1 MIDKKRVKIFLV
13 NFLGYSLH
21 EVNLSIYILV
31 NFGLISSLDKQRINL
46 TLKQH
51 DILVQ
56 LKTSIKCILIVSTYL
71 KLPRE
76 CE

>member
-51 DILVQ
+51 DI
-56 LKTSIKCILIVSTYL
+56 Y
-71 KLPRE
+71 
-76 CE
+76 

>member
-1 MIDKKRVKIFLV
+1 
-13 NFLGYSLH
+13 
-21 EVNLSIYILV
+21 
-31 NFGLISSLDKQRINL
+31 LDKQRINL